1 MTLRRAEVN
10 EEGACLSGAGK
21 KRRVVSGRSHP
32 LVVGNLKMRSLTL
45 RSSKEK
51 LCLRRWRTSESIK

>member
-1 MTLRRAEVN
+1 MTLKWAEVTR
-10 EEGACLSGAGK
+10 EVRDFPVELR

-32 LVVGNLKMRSLTL
+32 LVVGDLKMRSLTL

-51 LCLRRWRTSESIK
+51 AFLATLSNE

>member
-1 MTLRRAEVN
+1 MMTLRRAEVN
-10 EEGACLSGAGK
+10 EGRACLPCAGK

-32 LVVGNLKMRSLTL
+32 LAVGNLKMRSLTL

-51 LCLRRWRTSESIK
+51 AVLATLSKE